1 MGASAYDGMP
11 MALHREAQAVL
22 DGMKASAM
30 RPFVELSPEEAR
42 AQSRA
47 FRRPDPGAPAFET
60 HDTEVRGSH
69 GPIKLRFY
77 PGGGDTGVVFLHGGG
92 WMYGDLDMADSF
104 CRFLTRLSG
113 ATVMSV
119 DYHLAPE
126 HRYPAALDD
135 AVIAIQWLMHKA
147 HEYAIDPA
155 KLAVC
160 GSSAGGNLAA
170 AACLRLRD
178 EQAALPFLQILLC
191 PALDASMG
199 LPSYAEQAVGGFL
212 TRADMEHYW
221 SAYLGEHRG
230 EEDPYA
236 SPLHAADLSG
246 LPPALVVTAGADPLR
261 DDGERYADR
270 LREAGVDAECLRF
283 DGQLHAFP
291 MTTTVGASKL
301 VIGAVAARLRG

>member
-1 MGASAYDGMP
+1 

-22 DGMKASAM
+22 DGMQASGM
-30 RPFVELSPEEAR
+30 RPFIELSPQEAR

-77 PGGGDTGVVFLHGGG
+77 PGGSDAGVVFFHGGG
-92 WMYGDLDMADSF
+92 WVYGDLDMADSF
-104 CRFLTRLSG
+104 CRFLTRMSG

-126 HRYPAALDD
+126 HRYPSALDD
-135 AVIAIQWLMHKA
+135 AVIAVQWLMQRA
-147 HEYAIDPA
+147 HDYAIDPD

-170 AACLRLRD
+170 AACLKLRD
-178 EQAALPFLQILLC
+178 QGAPLPALQVLLC
-191 PALDASMG
+191 PALDASMS
-199 LPSYAEQAVGGFL
+199 LPSYDEHADGGFL
-212 TRADMEHYW
+212 TRTDMAHYW
-221 SAYLGEHRG
+221 SAYLGDG
-230 EEDPYA
+230 ADTADPYA

-291 MTTTVGASKL
+291 MTTTVSASKL
-301 VIGAVAARLRG
+301 VIGAMAARLRG

>member
-1 MGASAYDGMP
+1 

-22 DGMKASAM
+22 DGMQGSGM
-30 RPFVELSPEEAR
+30 RPFIELTPEEAR

-47 FRRPDPGAPAFET
+47 FRRPDPHAPAFET
-60 HDTEVRGSH
+60 MDTEVRGTH

-77 PGGGDTGVVFLHGGG
+77 PGGSDTGVVFFHGGG

-104 CRFLTRLSG
+104 CRFLTRMSG

-135 AVIAIQWLMHKA
+135 AVIAIQWLMAKA

-155 KLAVC
+155 KLVVC

-170 AACLRLRD
+170 AACLKLRD
-178 EQAALPFLQILLC
+178 QQAALPSLQVLLC
-191 PALDASMG
+191 PALDATMTA
-199 LPSYAEQAVGGFL
+199 PSYDEHSSSGFL
-212 TRADMEHYW
+212 TRADMAHYW
-221 SAYLGEHRG
+221 SAYLGDTDPS
-230 EEDPYA
+230 DPYA
-236 SPLHAADLSG
+236 SPLAAADLSG
-246 LPPALVVTAGADPLR
+246 LPPALIVTAGADPLR

-270 LREAGVDAECLRF
+270 LREAGVDADCLRF
-283 DGQLHAFP
+283 DGHLHAFP
-291 MTTTVGASKL
+291 MTAAVGASTL
-301 VIGAVAARLRG
+301 VIGAVAARLRS